1 MAHTAIRR
9 FERRNLKR
17 ITEIEQASFG
27 QDAWPAEAF
36 LEYWRESSDLFL
48 IATQGRRIAGY
59 SITQTNWRGAELESI
74 AVDPRY
80 RKSGVAQALLHAT
93 IAQLRGRPLRLM
105 VSTSNTPALRFYH
118 QYGFVRTRRVKS
130 YYGASRDAW
139 RMSLTPDRAFADQSR
154 PNQ

>member
-1 MAHTAIRR
+1 VAHTAIRR

-74 AVDPRY
+74 AVDPKF
-80 RKSGVAQALLHAT
+80 RKNGVAQALLDAT
-93 IAQLRGRPLRLM
+93 TDQLHGRPLRLM
-105 VSTSNTPALRFYH
+105 VSTSNASALRFYR
-118 QYGFVRTRRVKS
+118 QYGFIRTRRVKN
-130 YYGASRDAW
+130 YYGAGRDAW
-139 RMSLTPDRAFADQSR
+139 RMTLIPDRSR